1 MTLIEIT
8 IAMAIAVMV
17 TAVAIT
23 STNALTHAALRSG
36 ATDVTGAI
44 KFSYDR
50 SIMEKRIQR
59 LGMDLDKG
67 LYWIDYTD
75 DDYGIAATRD
85 RGQVGERPEE
95 TEAALKEKAEELDDD
110 FDTGKSEVKRAM
122 ESGLAVRFQPDT
134 DAGEPKPLPSG
145 VRFSRIWTGHQEEA
159 FESGVAYLHFF
170 RTGFTEPAQIEL
182 TDGSDVITLKLS
194 PLTGRV
200 RAYNKPLDDPD
211 VEDPDGRDEGDL

>member
-1 MTLIEIT
+1 MTMALRRR
-8 IAMAIAVMV
+8 AIA
-17 TAVAIT
+17 A
-23 STNALTHAALRSG
+23 SRRAARGDLRP
-36 ATDVTGAI
+36 
-44 KFSYDR
+44 R
-50 SIMEKRIQR
+50 SK
-59 LGMDLDKG
+59 
-67 LYWIDYTD
+67 
-75 DDYGIAATRD
+75 
-85 RGQVGERPEE
+85 
-95 TEAALKEKAEELDDD
+95 KAEELDDD

-194 PLTGRV
+194 PLTGASARTT
-200 RAYNKPLDDPD
+200 KPLDDPD

>member
-17 TAVAIT
+17 TSVAII
-23 STNALTHAALRSG
+23 STNALTHAALRSA
-36 ATDVTGAI
+36 ATDLTGAI

-67 LYWIDYTD
+67 LYWLDYTD

-85 RGQVGERPEE
+85 RGPVGERPEE
-95 TEAALKEKAEELDDD
+95 SAAAAKERSDALDSDL
-110 FDTGKSEVKRAM
+110 DTGKAEVKRAM

-134 DAGEPKPLPSG
+134 DAGEPKPLPGG
-145 VRFSRIWTGHQEEA
+145 VTFSRVWTGHQEEA
-159 FESGVAYLHFF
+159 FGSGVAYLHFF
-170 RTGFTEPAQIEL
+170 RSGFTEPAQIEL
-182 TDGSDVITLKLS
+182 TDGSEVITLKIS

-200 RAYNKPLDDPD
+200 RAYDKPLDDPD